1 MHAYKRKNPVYARI
15 WYSPRFRAPTEE
27 AGTCSPGIEGDHCN
41 WMKVSGGFHQAM
53 KSRRFLLAD
62 RSAGTKTGRL
72 DAYGLGKSLG
82 KGEGRDQNPKG
93 LILQPAVGP
102 SEALGKCA
110 ECSDL

>member
-1 MHAYKRKNPVYARI
+1 MHIKEKTQLMLGFGTLHGFGHPQRKLEHVPQG
-15 WYSPRFRAPTEE
+15 E
-27 AGTCSPGIEGDHCN
+27 GGDHCN
-41 WMKVSGGFHQAM
+41 WTKVSGGFHQAM